1 MNLNVMIFDD
11 LSIDGQT
18 SSILLVIVRDLNFVD
33 ELVMDLVSLLD

>member
-18 SSILLVIVRDLNFVD
+18 SLILMVIVRDLNFVD